1 MYPIN
6 RAIGGK
12 ITKRSGINLLAMLV
26 NAFFFVLM
34 LQLN

>member
-1 MYPIN
+1 MNPID
-6 RAIGGK
+6 RAIGLK

-34 LQLN
+34 LLLN